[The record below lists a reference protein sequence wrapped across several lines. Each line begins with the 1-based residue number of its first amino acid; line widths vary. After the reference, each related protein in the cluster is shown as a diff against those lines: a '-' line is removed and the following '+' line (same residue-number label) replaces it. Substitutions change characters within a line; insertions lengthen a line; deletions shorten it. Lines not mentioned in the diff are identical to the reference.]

1 MKYFSLQTVENAYKG
16 ISAKTN
22 NKFWGIID
30 ITSSVGSMVV
40 PQKVYSLDINNVSN
54 LLENQFC
61 LAEQVKVYNRDYK
74 WNVIF
79 SNSWAEY
86 VADKLLHFSPNIYD
100 VLVWYFRR
108 EKFDDNITKQQL
120 VARFLECTNISVNV
134 AKRIFVYDDKDID
147 FAPAKYSEAE
157 LLTKLNK
164 VCDNKSAYTTIT
176 AEKSFVASNA
186 GELSRAPFVQTLYA
200 GQGVQ
205 ECMILTQFDFHEYYG
220 NVLSKKSPE
229 KEKSTE
235 RLLFQS
241 NDKNAFVWECIKHF
255 NKNKELRPLFTSKY
269 KGIGGSMGNYILI
282 NGCYVAQR
290 DSDSNYDNIYVE
302 GEGYIHNSFDARDI
316 EKFAFAIN
324 DIYADSYKIVI
335 DGNGQNKIYKLIK
348 LQAQNIDIVSEYT
361 PYLTAL
367 RTKPFMLLAG
377 ISGTGKSRIARE
389 IAKACWPVGSEQ
401 REKQVPDNFCMVQV
415 KPNWHD
421 STELLGYVS
430 RIGGENKE
438 KYISGDLLPFITK
451 AWENPSV
458 PYILCLDEM
467 NLAPVEQYFAEYL
480 SVIESRRMDNS
491 GHITT
496 DPILKKN
503 GGDWYRLFTNELTD
517 DDNLRVKFLEEG
529 ISIPQNLFVVGTVN
543 MDETT
548 FSFSRK
554 VLDRAMTIEM
564 NKVDLWSSLSEKPEG
579 DLGYI
584 GNILLSN
591 AAKGTDVYIA
601 HQALCDEAVKYL
613 EKVNNIL
620 EGTPFKIAYR
630 TRNEFMLYAVS
641 REVIEKDSPLWKSLD
656 EMTSMKILSR
666 IEGDDERCKAV
677 LNGLFNLLNDEFA
690 DNVEESVSIKKVNE
704 MLDKLKKTGY
714 TSYWT

>member
-1 MKYFSLQTVENAYKG
+1 MSKLSD
-16 ISAKTN
+16 
-22 NKFWGIID
+22 NKL
-30 ITSSVGSMVV
+30 S
-40 PQKVYSLDINNVSN
+40 KLKSLDS
-54 LLENQFC
+54 QGGF
-61 LAEQVKVYNRDYK
+61 
-74 WNVIF
+74 
-79 SNSWAEY
+79 
-86 VADKLLHFSPNIYD
+86 
-100 VLVWYFRR
+100 WY
-108 EKFDDNITKQQL
+108 ITKQNLIFRDLCFMAKILETWNDRKEENYQSFFDRYKTLPDYGALTSNLAHRATKNCEYIGLTVPSDKYSAQNLTPFYFALSKMCDGDFNKLSSYPQIVDKQL
-120 VARFLECTNISVNV
+120 ERMYIDSQTSNVYSVNFKICPFMFLFKVLLLLGDITKSFKITKAEFKLFV
-134 AKRIFVYDDKDID
+134 ATAQTWSEYFEVVESILRYRNDAEYRAECDKNN
-147 FAPAKYSEAE
+147 
-157 LLTKLNK
+157 NK
-164 VCDNKSAYTTIT
+164 VSDSRYQVLAQNHSQLEVDGNNITIKDSEIRNVRRKV
-176 AEKSFVASNA
+176 AEY
-186 GELSRAPFVQTLYA
+186 ELSDKIQSAEDIFEPMT
-200 GQGVQ
+200 GVSS
-205 ECMILTQFDFHEYYG
+205 
-220 NVLSKKSPE
+220 NE
-229 KEKSTE
+229 KG
-235 RLLFQS
+235 
-241 NDKNAFVWECIKHF
+241 DV
-255 NKNKELRPLFTSKY
+255 
-269 KGIGGSMGNYILI
+269 
-282 NGCYVAQR
+282 
-290 DSDSNYDNIYVE
+290 DS
-302 GEGYIHNSFDARDI
+302 
-316 EKFAFAIN
+316 
-324 DIYADSYKIVI
+324 
-335 DGNGQNKIYKLIK
+335 L
-348 LQAQNIDIVSEYT
+348 YT

-389 IAKACWPVGSEQ
+389 IAKACWPLDSEQ
-401 REKQVPDNFCMVQV
+401 RKKQVPDNFCMVQV

-430 RIGGENKE
+430 RIGGE
-438 KYISGDLLPFITK
+438 KYVTGDLLPFIAK
-451 AWENPSV
+451 AWENPSI

-480 SVIESRRMDNS
+480 SVIESRRVANE
-491 GHITT
+491 GKITT
-496 DPILKKN
+496 DPIIKKDKS
-503 GGDWYRLFTNELTD
+503 DWFRVLTAELTNN
-517 DDNLRVKFLEEG
+517 DNLRAKFLEEG

-564 NKVDLWSSLSEKPEG
+564 NEVNLRSSLSEKPEG
-579 DLGYI
+579 DLGFI
-584 GNILLSN
+584 SNILLSN
-591 AAKGTDVYIA
+591 AAKGTDVYISN
-601 HQALCDEAVKYL
+601 QALCDSVVGYL